1 MVGYFSVQSMRKG
14 PPKNLTWREKE
25 MKGLLMVV
33 YLSVQ
38 SKRKGPSQNIHRER
52 ERERERV
59 GPQSKLQH
67 SVTRSSRFPFC
78 II

>member
-52 ERERERV
+52 ERE
-59 GPQSKLQH
+59 G
-67 SVTRSSRFPFC
+67 
-78 II
+78 

>member
-1 MVGYFSVQSMRKG
+1 
-14 PPKNLTWREKE
+14 

-38 SKRKGPSQNIHRER
+38 SKWKGPSQNIHRER

-67 SVTRSSRFPFC
+67 NVTRSSRFPFC